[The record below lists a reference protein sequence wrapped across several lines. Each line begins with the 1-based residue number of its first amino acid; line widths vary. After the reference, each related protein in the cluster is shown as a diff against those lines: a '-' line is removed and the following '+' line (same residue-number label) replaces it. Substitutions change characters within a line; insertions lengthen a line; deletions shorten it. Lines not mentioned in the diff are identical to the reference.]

1 MFTTLR
7 DWVSS
12 CPRQPSFV
20 MRAWNSWEVQFWPG
34 WNYTCIVM
42 IDCPGTNKVCGLITI
57 G

>member
-1 MFTTLR
+1 MTYR
-7 DWVSS
+7 A
-12 CPRQPSFV
+12 RQPAFV